1 MKKEEVEVEIEK
13 VMSSSVDKCLPVSS
27 TILAMYCPLV

>member
-27 TILAMYCPLV
+27 TILAMCCPLM